1 MTHQVRYSPD
11 LFFGRRIEQTV
22 GDETDA
28 MTEPSETAG
37 DRPQDRQDATVLAPV
52 ASLHVSTTGTIR
64 AGVRSY
70 LSVSMLRS
78 AISLRDHAA
87 VIEAAHP
94 EDWASPHV
102 EEHQDLIVSSVSNAA
117 MFLEA
122 MINELFVDAHDGEDR
137 TKDGYL
143 APLDDRTVSLMASWW
158 KESGGGVDRVLS
170 KYQLLLAFADQPPL
184 DQGAEPYQSTNDLI
198 ALRNAIVHYKP
209 TTVYSDVE
217 HALERRLK
225 HHFAANGLL
234 PKGSGPWWPH
244 GALGVGCA
252 TWAISSAEAFTDEVA
267 RRLGIV
273 PAYQRALR
281 GARP

>member
-1 MTHQVRYSPD
+1 LLSAT
-11 LFFGRRIEQTV
+11 IEQTV

-28 MTEPSETAG
+28 MTEISETAG
-37 DRPQDRQDATVLAPV
+37 DGKPDRQHATALAPV
-52 ASLHVSTTGTIR
+52 ASSHVSMTDTVR

-87 VIEAAHP
+87 VIEAEHP

-102 EEHQDLIVSSVSNAA
+102 EDHQDLIVSSVTNAA
-117 MFLEA
+117 LFLEA
-122 MINELFVDAHDGEDR
+122 MINELFVDAHDGEGR
-137 TKDGYL
+137 SKDGYL

-158 KESGGGVDRVLS
+158 KESGGGFDRVLS

-184 DQGAEPYQSTNDLI
+184 DQGAEPYQSTSDLI

-209 TTVYSDVE
+209 STVYSDVE

-225 HHFAANGLL
+225 KHHFAANGRL

-252 TWAISSAEAFTDEVA
+252 TWAISSSEALTDEVA
-267 RRLGIV
+267 RRLGLV
-273 PAYQRALR
+273 PAYRRVLR